1 VFKLNLKVNIEKNQ
15 RISHAIRSQAWLERR
30 RQMNKEIIATKKAP
44 KAIGPYSQ
52 AVRVGSF
59 VHTAGQ
65 IAIDREMGQLVAGD
79 VTAQA
84 EQVMKNLQAVLNAA
98 GTNLDNVVKTT
109 IFLRYMK
116 DFGAVNEVYG
126 KYIGEDRPARS
137 TVAVSALPLK
147 ALVEI
152 EMVALVPETTQVKK
166 GKKKKGKGKGKKK

>member
-1 VFKLNLKVNIEKNQ
+1 ME
-15 RISHAIRSQAWLERR
+15 
-30 RQMNKEIIATKKAP
+30 KEIISTPNAP
-44 KAIGPYSQ
+44 QAIGPYSQ

-65 IAIDREMGQLVAGD
+65 IALDPETGQMVPGD

-84 EQVMKNLQAVLNAA
+84 EQVMKNLTAVLTAA
-98 GTNLDNVVKTT
+98 GTSLDNVVKTT
-109 IFLRYMK
+109 IFLRFIK

-126 KYIGEDRPARS
+126 QYFGEGKPARS

-152 EMVALVPETTQVKK
+152 EVVALVPPAKETKPEAETKKVKK
-166 GKKKKGKGKGKKK
+166 RKKKKAKGKGKNK

>member
-1 VFKLNLKVNIEKNQ
+1 
-15 RISHAIRSQAWLERR
+15 
-30 RQMNKEIIATKKAP
+30 MNREIISTSKAP

-52 AVRVGSF
+52 AVRVGRF

-65 IAIDREMGQLVAGD
+65 IAINPETSQIVPGD

-84 EQVMKNLQAVLNAA
+84 EQVMQNLQAVLKAA
-98 GTNLDNVVKTT
+98 GTSLDNVVKTT

-116 DFGAVNEVYG
+116 DFSAVNEVYG
-126 KYIGEDRPARS
+126 KFFGEGKPARS

-152 EMVALVPETTQVKK
+152 EVVALVPDPEVTQKTAK
-166 GKKKKGKGKGKKK
+166 GKKKKKAKGKGKK

>member
-1 VFKLNLKVNIEKNQ
+1 ME
-15 RISHAIRSQAWLERR
+15 
-30 RQMNKEIIATKKAP
+30 KEIISTPNAP
-44 KAIGPYSQ
+44 QAIGPYSQ

-65 IAIDREMGQLVAGD
+65 IALDPETGQMVAGD

-84 EQVMKNLQAVLNAA
+84 EQVMKNLTAVLTAA
-98 GTNLDNVVKTT
+98 GTSLDNVVKTT
-109 IFLRYMK
+109 IFLRFIK

-126 KYIGEDRPARS
+126 QYFGEGKPARS

-152 EMVALVPETTQVKK
+152 EVVALVPPEEEAKQGDETRKAKK
-166 GKKKKGKGKGKKK
+166 AKKKKAKGKGKKK

>member
-1 VFKLNLKVNIEKNQ
+1 
-15 RISHAIRSQAWLERR
+15 
-30 RQMNKEIIATKKAP
+30 MNKEIIATLNAP

-59 VHTAGQ
+59 VYTAGQ
-65 IAIDREMGQLVAGD
+65 IAIDPETGQFVAGD

-84 EQVMKNLQAVLNAA
+84 EQVMKNLTAVLAAA
-98 GTNLDNVVKTT
+98 GTSLDNVVKTT
-109 IFLRYMK
+109 IFLRFIK

-126 KYIGEDRPARS
+126 QFFGEFKPARS

-152 EMVALVPETTQVKK
+152 EVVALVPPSEEAKSQAETKEAKK
-166 GKKKKGKGKGKKK
+166 GKKKKKAKRKGKK

>member
-1 VFKLNLKVNIEKNQ
+1 ME
-15 RISHAIRSQAWLERR
+15 
-30 RQMNKEIIATKKAP
+30 KEIISTPNAP
-44 KAIGPYSQ
+44 QAIGPYSQ

-65 IAIDREMGQLVAGD
+65 IALDPETGQMVAGD

-84 EQVMKNLQAVLNAA
+84 EQVMKNLTAVLAAA
-98 GTNLDNVVKTT
+98 GTSLDNVLKTT
-109 IFLRYMK
+109 IFLRFIK

-126 KYIGEDRPARS
+126 QYFGEGKPARS

-152 EMVALVPETTQVKK
+152 EVVALVPPAEEAEPEAKTKKVKK
-166 GKKKKGKGKGKKK
+166 RKKKKAKGTGKEK

>member
-1 VFKLNLKVNIEKNQ
+1 ME
-15 RISHAIRSQAWLERR
+15 
-30 RQMNKEIIATKKAP
+30 KEIISTPNAP
-44 KAIGPYSQ
+44 QAIGPYSQ

-65 IAIDREMGQLVAGD
+65 IALDPETGQMVAGD

-84 EQVMKNLQAVLNAA
+84 EQVMKNLTAVLTAA
-98 GTNLDNVVKTT
+98 GTSLDNVVKTT
-109 IFLRYMK
+109 IFLRFIK

-126 KYIGEDRPARS
+126 QYFGEGKPARS

-152 EMVALVPETTQVKK
+152 EVVALIPPSEEAKPEAEAKKVKA
-166 GKKKKGKGKGKKK
+166 KKKKKAKGKGKKK